1 MTGPEIFETWRSAWA
16 GGELHELKPGAYLA
30 AFGGAHTRH
39 RLARG
44 IGDAGF
50 QVRDQ
55 IAWLHSSGMPK
66 SIDVA
71 FALDKYHGVQR
82 TDRTVQRSEH
92 EGVLGATRTVLDKGT
107 PVTEDAQQWDGWGTA
122 LRSAFEPII
131 LARKPPGASIA
142 HNILTNGVGGI
153 NIDATRFNGR
163 WPTNVA
169 LDGSQADTLDLLT
182 GTWRNDPVSR
192 RFPIFRYQPKAPP
205 SERPRAFG
213 ISHSTVKPLALM
225 RWLARLITP
234 PGGVLLEPFTG
245 SGTTIEAAVSEG
257 FQVVAFEK
265 DPDFIP
271 PIISRL
277 D

>member
-1 MTGPEIFETWRSAWA
+1 
-16 GGELHELKPGAYLA
+16 
-30 AFGGAHTRH
+30 
-39 RLARG
+39 
-44 IGDAGF
+44 
-50 QVRDQ
+50 
-55 IAWLHSSGMPK
+55 MPK
-66 SIDVA
+66 SMDVA
-71 FALDKYHGVQR
+71 FALDKYHGAQR
-82 TDRTVQRSEH
+82 TDRIVQQSEH
-92 EGVLGATRTVLDKGT
+92 EGVLGATRAVLDKGT
-107 PVTEDAQQWDGWGTA
+107 PVTGDAQQWDGWGTA
-122 LRSAFEPII
+122 LRPAFEPII

-169 LDGSQADTLDLLT
+169 LDGSQADALDLLT

-245 SGTTIEAAVSEG
+245 SGATIEAAVSER

-265 DPDFIP
+265 DPDYIP
-271 PIISRL
+271 LIISRL
-277 D
+277 DRQTDQAKPPPRGA